1 MKDTSQPVP
10 DPADCGELRRRV
22 DVACAGVAA
31 LRAAALAAADT
42 LSRTR
47 ASVADAES
55 RLAAAQHTADPGA
68 IAEAK
73 AQARR
78 IYRRDY
84 GTAATDHE
92 RQMAATAWLREVDR
106 INRDARAAA
115 RTVESTRRELSEIES
130 TVPIVTQA
138 ADAARIRS
146 ETVADACRSARERL
160 ATCEEHDLRDSMP
173 VDTGAASQ
181 SRASRAG
188 LLPTAGDDDDE
199 PTAPPRPL
207 VIQRLAEG
215 DRRALRAVSADL
227 AEATGQEPTVF
238 VLLLQELVDAISA
251 VAAGEGFLDFG
262 EDHPFWSQFSR
273 DEVRSVVRALAG
285 MGCRYD
291 PRDGFA
297 GRAPGWNEFSLA
309 MAHAG
314 YDLRGVRG
322 VPQAA
327 GFAKLFEG
335 AHAAVDELLNERAP
349 QLTLEQITAVL
360 GPAADGLG
368 DLWDNWGRLRPQLLA
383 ESAG

>member
-1 MKDTSQPVP
+1 MP

-22 DVACAGVAA
+22 DVACADVAA
-31 LRAAALAAADT
+31 LRAAALAAADA

-47 ASVADAES
+47 ASLADAES

-73 AQARR
+73 AQSRR

-84 GTAATDHE
+84 RAAATDQE
-92 RQMAATAWLREVDR
+92 RQLAATAWLREVDR

-115 RTVESTRRELSEIES
+115 RIVESTRGEVSRIGS
-130 TVPIVTQA
+130 TVPVVTHA

-146 ETVADACRSARERL
+146 ETAADACRSARERL
-160 ATCEEHDLRDSMP
+160 AACEEHDLRDSAA
-173 VDTGAASQ
+173 VETGLAAP
-181 SRASRAG
+181 SRAAPAG
-188 LLPTAGDDDDE
+188 RLRTTGDEDE
-199 PTAPPRPL
+199 AAAPPPPL
-207 VIQRLAEG
+207 VIERLAQG
-215 DRRALRAVSADL
+215 DRRALRALSADL

-238 VLLLQELVDAISA
+238 ALLLQELVDAISA

-262 EDHPFWSQFSR
+262 VDHPFWSQFSR

-297 GRAPGWNEFSLA
+297 GRAPGWTEFSLA

-314 YDLRGVRG
+314 YDLRGLRG
-322 VPQAA
+322 MPQAA
-327 GFAKLFEG
+327 RFATLFEG
-335 AHAAVDELLNERAP
+335 ARAAVDELLNERAP
-349 QLTLEQITAVL
+349 QLTLEQITALL
-360 GPAADGLG
+360 GPTADGLG